1 MLGPRCARVYI
12 HRRPEV
18 ITPVQLEMEAE
29 DVAEER
35 RRAEDPDPLDEDA
48 CIILQGL
55 SRRYPAEVR
64 EHGCSRR
71 FCVCLRSSGRASS
84 A

>member
-1 MLGPRCARVYI
+1 MLRLRSELLYAANNLRV
-12 HRRPEV
+12 
-18 ITPVQLEMEAE
+18 PVQLEMEAE

-55 SRRYPAEVR
+55 SKRFPAEVR
-64 EHGCSRR
+64 ADTAAAFISQRVLPQSRP
-71 FCVCLRSSGRASS
+71 C
-84 A
+84 